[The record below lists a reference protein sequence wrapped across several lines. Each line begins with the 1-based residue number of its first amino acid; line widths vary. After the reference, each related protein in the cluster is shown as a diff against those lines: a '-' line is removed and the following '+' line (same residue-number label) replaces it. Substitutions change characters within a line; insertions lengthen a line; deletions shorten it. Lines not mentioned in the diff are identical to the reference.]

1 MTPTAPEFQWV
12 AVPSPTDLT
21 AASPC
26 AVDFWSLTR
35 ELLHRPG
42 FTHTLLIQQEHR
54 WTRQTCALSAGQ
66 LHVPGPDHLDAL
78 LPLAALYLEHPAVD
92 PRQPQQTS
100 NWRSMHVAVL
110 YRPPR
115 QPAQLHV
122 LTRTTPVRSAT
133 ATGVDALLSRLTPP
147 PAPSR

>member
-1 MTPTAPEFQWV
+1 MTPTASEFQWMLLL
-12 AVPSPTDLT
+12 SPTDLT
-21 AASPC
+21 TASPC

-42 FTHTLLIQQEHR
+42 ATHTLLIQQEHR

-78 LPLAALYLEHPAVD
+78 LSLAALYLEHPAVD

-100 NWRSMHVAVL
+100 NWRSTHVAVL
-110 YRPPR
+110 YRPPG

-122 LTRTTPVRSAT
+122 LTLFAPA
-133 ATGVDALLSRLTPP
+133 DAL
-147 PAPSR
+147 

>member
-42 FTHTLLIQQEHR
+42 PTHTLLIQQEHR

-66 LHVPGPDHLDAL
+66 LHVPGSDHLDAL
-78 LPLAALYLEHPAVD
+78 LPIAARYLEHPAVD
-92 PRQPQQTS
+92 PRQPQQDS
-100 NWRSMHVAVL
+100 NWRSTQVALL
-110 YRPPR
+110 YRPPG
-115 QPAQLHV
+115 QTAQLHL
-122 LTRTTPVRSAT
+122 LTRTT
-133 ATGVDALLSRLTPP
+133 L
-147 PAPSR
+147 PAPAPTSRGTP